1 MARPITLVFQE
12 LAQQTPQVVEPDLN
26 CLVLAPA
33 YQIRDY
39 EDDKEAIQVAD
50 YGTLNAD
57 NPYTPPVAF
66 TPAIVLAAAPDLAAG
81 AWVDPDSIRVYF
93 DDVRVIM
100 ASGTN
105 GAVTL
110 NDNLITSA
118 GATFVTNGVQIGD
131 TVIIDDPALAGP
143 FTPNLVYTVV
153 EVVSNTQIRV
163 TSNFNPVVTAT
174 GLKYRIERRL
184 DDQRIDNVFVSEP
197 VFRSSNEITILGGVT
212 LSVNTV
218 PRTVSYAKVYVGYR
232 AYRTDLQE
240 VDSISGTT
248 EIETKIGKI
257 DARNPLAALCFVAKQ
272 NAGNA
277 PIYFY
282 GVETDDLVGYSKARD
297 DISSNKAVYAEVI
310 GNPDVAISA
319 MFKADNVS
327 LADPATALSTGVPQK
342 FRVGIG
348 AEELV
353 TTADIVA
360 ETATAT
366 TEQKVGA
373 IPPGVKTIG
382 LVGAT
387 LLTAGVKPGDQLI
400 LTYSE
405 NVASLN
411 GTYNIAHLNSQTE
424 LELDTAL
431 PVAFTID
438 EGANWRIYRPSLGT
452 DVVAEV
458 ESRANLT
465 NAAVTYYANVG
476 GVTAGALQVALV
488 HDATTPGGIQSIVE
502 TPGVSTI
509 INLDTTLLTGATAA
523 QVVAAINT
531 GVGVT
536 VPFGSGSVNITATTS
551 AGSTVQTA
559 MAIAALSTGTPGVD
573 TIDYA
578 AVLDAVYIR
587 LFDSAATFITD
598 GVTAGDIIEIP
609 SNPNGVYGPSG
620 TKRFVVNQVL
630 SEQRLEIQ
638 NIVSG
643 AYVNNTSTVE
653 NELPH
658 IDNRLG
664 LGPVLGVVTQGT
676 IRYRVVRDLSKD
688 QQVTTLVSVAQS
700 LRSQRAILAWPDLVE
715 VADLVDGSKTRNLD
729 GTAADA
735 DPQPGTFMAAVVGGM
750 TAGLP
755 NHQGFSRLGC
765 AGIRRLYHSSGY
777 FTERQLSTLSDG
789 GWYVFVQDTPES
801 LPYSIHQLT
810 TDPSALQT
818 GEYSMVKN
826 FDFLSKFYVSILDP
840 FIGVWNVNEE
850 TIGFIRQ
857 ALNSGTAQL
866 KLRRYARIGAPL
878 IDASITSLEI
888 SDASPDRIEV
898 FMALDRPTP
907 LNTIGLHLVG

>member
-39 EDDKEAIQVAD
+39 EDDKETIQVAD

-57 NPYTPPVAF
+57 NPYTPPAAF

-197 VFRSSNEITILGGVT
+197 VFRSSNEITVLGGVT
-212 LSVNTV
+212 LNVNTV

-297 DISSNKAVYAEVI
+297 DISSNKSVYAEVI

-348 AEELV
+348 SEELV
-353 TTADIVA
+353 TTADIVT

-405 NVASLN
+405 NVSPLN
-411 GTYNIAHLNSQTE
+411 GTYNISHLNSETE
-424 LELDTAL
+424 LEVDTAF
-431 PVAFTID
+431 PATVGAA

-452 DVVAEV
+452 DVVSEQ
-458 ESRANLT
+458 ESRAFLNNLG
-465 NAAVTYYANVG
+465 VRYYANIG
-476 GVTAGALQVALV
+476 GVTAGARTVQIVDA
-488 HDATTPGGIQSIVE
+488 ATTPGGIHSIVE
-502 TPGVSTI
+502 VSGVSTVI
-509 INLDTTLLTGATAA
+509 TLDATAA
-523 QVVAAINT
+523 VVTAQQVVDALTSGA
-531 GVGVT
+531 GVT
-536 VPFGSGSVNITATTS
+536 IPFAGSVNLVAVAVTPA
-551 AGSTVQTA
+551 TVQNAALAST
-559 MAIAALSTGTPGVD
+559 ALSTGTAGVD
-573 TIDYA
+573 RVTSTA
-578 AVLDAVYIR
+578 ALDAVYIR

-664 LGPVLGVVTQGT
+664 LGPVLGAVTQGT
-676 IRYRVVRDLSKD
+676 IRYRIVRDLSKD
-688 QQVTTLVSVAQS
+688 QQVTALVSVAQS